1 MKNKKESKKSI
12 VSKLGSGLYKIG
24 ELHCKFASKFEKT
37 ITDILG
43 IEYNVIEKPFNISCN
58 NNLKSTQTIKDKT
71 I

>member
-1 MKNKKESKKSI
+1 MKNKNDSHKSF
-12 VSKLGSGLYKIG
+12 VSKIGSGLYKIG

-43 IEYNVIEKPFNISCN
+43 IEYNVIEKPFGISCD
-58 NNLKSTQTIKDKT
+58 NNLKNTQTSKNKT